1 MSSGLVTITKPFD
14 FTLPDR
20 CMNEVVEA
28 CQNKQWYRIDSCRA
42 QLSQL
47 TDSQGKSL
55 LMRAIE
61 LKDDRLT
68 EEFVCRGISLSMKD
82 KSGNTALHYAAESG
96 VSQYITLLLP
106 HCAIDDKNSSD
117 QTPFDLAKSAK
128 KANVFVSSI
137 LSKAHCCLKSRG
149 APDPTRWLEALL
161 PSLEKN
167 YEKQHENVG
176 LCLRLL
182 GHCYYKQNEYAKALE
197 AFKRAQ
203 EILEKKPLNEVSLA
217 MMGDCYYET
226 GAYREAMELFE
237 WLHRIGAQTY
247 EAQYLLCLGLCYE
260 ELGKVDEAGE
270 CFNQIKKLHKQE
282 RIARWANRRACI
294 NIRLQGIVSRGGVF

>member
-1 MSSGLVTITKPFD
+1 MSSGLVTITKAFD

-61 LKDDRLT
+61 LKDGRMT
-68 EEFVCRGISLSMKD
+68 EEFVCRGISLSIKD
-82 KSGNTALHYAAESG
+82 KLGNTALHYAAESG
-96 VSQYITLLLP
+96 VSEYITMLLP
-106 HCAIDDKNSSD
+106 HCAIDDKNTSD

-137 LSKAHCCLKSRG
+137 LSKARCCLVAQA
-149 APDPTRWLEALL
+149 APDPTPWLEALL
-161 PSLEKN
+161 PILEN
-167 YEKQHENVG
+167 NHEKQRVNLG
-176 LCLRLL
+176 LCLELL
-182 GHCYYKQNEYAKALE
+182 GQCYYEQIEYAKGLE
-197 AFKRAQ
+197 AFKRAE
-203 EILEKKPLNEVSLA
+203 EIFEKKLFKKVSLA

-226 GAYREAMELFE
+226 GAYEQAREIFE
-237 WLHRIGAQTY
+237 RVIPAWYDETKSD
-247 EAQYLLCLGLCYE
+247 YLVCLGFCYE
-260 ELGKVDEAGE
+260 KLGMDGKADE
-270 CFNQIKKLHKQE
+270 CFTKVKKLKKRE
-282 RIARWANRRACI
+282 RRARWESKQIPI
-294 NIRLQGIVSRGGVF
+294 NIRLQGIVSRNGVF

>member
-1 MSSGLVTITKPFD
+1 MSSKLVTITKAFD

-61 LKDDRLT
+61 LKDGRMT
-68 EEFVCRGISLSMKD
+68 EEFVCRGISLSIKD

-96 VSQYITLLLP
+96 VSEYITMLLP
-106 HCAIDDKNSSD
+106 HCAIDDKNTSD

-128 KANVFVSSI
+128 KANSFVKSVF
-137 LSKAHCCLKSRG
+137 SKARCCLRSQG
-149 APDPTRWLEALL
+149 APDPTPWLEALL

-167 YEKQHENVG
+167 YEEQHENVG
-176 LCLRLL
+176 LCLELL
-182 GHCYYKQNEYAKALE
+182 GQCYFVQFEYAKALE
-197 AFKRAQ
+197 AVEKAQ
-203 EILEKKPLNEVSLA
+203 KILGQKLSKVSLS
-217 MMGDCYYET
+217 MMGDCYYEI
-226 GAYREAMELFE
+226 GKYDEAIGIFNWLF
-237 WLHRIGAQTY
+237 HIGFHTNRL
-247 EAQYLLCLGLCYE
+247 EFLFRLGDCYE
-260 ELGKVDEAGE
+260 KLGIDDKAEEYFEEA
-270 CFNQIKKLHKQE
+270 KKLHKQE
-282 RIARWANRRACI
+282 RLDRWANGRIPI
-294 NIRLQGIVSRGGVF
+294 NIRLQGIVSRDGVF